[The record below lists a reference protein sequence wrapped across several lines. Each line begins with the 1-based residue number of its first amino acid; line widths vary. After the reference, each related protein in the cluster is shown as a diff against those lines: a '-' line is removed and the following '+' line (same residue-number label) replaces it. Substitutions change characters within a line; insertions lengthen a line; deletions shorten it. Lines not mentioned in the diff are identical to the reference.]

1 MAQKTKTSIA
11 STEKSFEIVDA
22 LVSEGPCGVTE
33 LANHLGHNKTTVYHH
48 LSTLESRDYVA
59 KENGKYKLGLRFFD
73 VGQHTR
79 RQHLIYR
86 VGKPEIDELANETG
100 ELANMMVAEK
110 GLGTYIYI
118 SRGENAI
125 RLDTKMGTRQYLHT
139 SALGKS
145 ILANM
150 TDDEFDSVIE
160 RHGLP
165 SQTQNTVTDRDEL
178 EDELEEIRESGV
190 AFDGEERAE
199 GIRCIAA
206 PVIDKD
212 GNLLG
217 AVSVSGP
224 SIRLADDHFYETMP
238 KKIQN
243 TAEIIGINASYR

>member
-1 MAQKTKTSIA
+1 MKQKSQTIA
-11 STEKSFEIVDA
+11 STEKSLEIVDA

-33 LANHLGHNKTTVYHH
+33 LADLLGLNKTTVYHH
-48 LSTLESRDYVA
+48 LLTLKSRDYVA

-79 RQHLIYR
+79 RQHQIYK
-86 VGKPEIDELANETG
+86 VGKPEIDELAEETG
-100 ELANMMVAEK
+100 ELANMMVAEN

-118 SRGENAI
+118 SRGGNAI

-150 TDDEFDSVIE
+150 TAEEFDAVIE
-160 RHGLP
+160 MHGLP
-165 SQTQNTVTDRDEL
+165 QETENTVTDRN
-178 EDELEEIRESGV
+178 ELEEELKEIRNTGI

-206 PVIDKD
+206 PVTDKD
-212 GNLLG
+212 RTLLG

-224 SIRLADDHFYETMP
+224 STRLNDDRLYETIP
-238 KKIQN
+238 KKVQN
-243 TAEIIGINASYR
+243 TAEIIGINTSYQ